1 MAELKPCKC
10 GKKVKIFKE
19 DDVYSQNYG
28 LYYTGCC
35 GRYVYAETKQAAID
49 AWNKRS

>member
-10 GKKVKIFKE
+10 GNKNVLLFAESGDYYVWCSMCNTVGTVRNKE
-19 DDVYSQNYG
+19 WQ
-28 LYYTGCC
+28 
-35 GRYVYAETKQAAID
+35 AID